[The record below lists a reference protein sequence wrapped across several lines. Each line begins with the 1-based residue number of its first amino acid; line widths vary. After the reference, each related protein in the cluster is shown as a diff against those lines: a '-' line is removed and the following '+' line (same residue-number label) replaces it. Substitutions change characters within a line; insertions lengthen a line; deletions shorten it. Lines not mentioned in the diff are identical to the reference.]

1 MTITLVMPVL
11 NEAQALAVTIP
22 HTLSL
27 GFDEVIIVDG
37 GSTDGTIELARMAA
51 EARALHLG
59 PGSVTIIAAPAG
71 RAGQMNAGA
80 AAAQGE
86 VLLFLHA
93 DTLLP
98 NDARREITRALANLA
113 VVAGRF
119 DVRFDQDA
127 TLSRTIARLM
137 NMRSRWTGMMT
148 GDQALF
154 VRASAFRALGGFA
167 AIPLMEDL
175 EFSRRLKRVGQVAAL
190 RTQVVTSY
198 RRWAHCGPI
207 RTIVRMWGLRLLY
220 WLGVSPHRLA
230 RYYRPVR

>member
-1 MTITLVMPVL
+1 MTITVVMPVL
-11 NEAQALAVTIP
+11 NEAQALAVTLP

-27 GFDEVIIVDG
+27 GFDELIIVDG
-37 GSTDGTIELARMAA
+37 GSTDGTLDQSRAAVAARQAHCNSP
-51 EARALHLG
+51 AL
-59 PGSVTIIAAPAG
+59 TIITSPAG

-80 AAAQGE
+80 ATAQGE
-86 VLLFLHA
+86 ILLFLHG

-98 NDARREITRALANLA
+98 NDARLEITKVLADPA

-119 DVRFDQDA
+119 DVRFDRD
-127 TLSRTIARLM
+127 TPLSRTIARLM

-154 VRASAFRALGGFA
+154 VRTSAFRALGGFA

-175 EFSRRLKRVGQVAAL
+175 EFSRRLKRAGKVAPL
-190 RTQVVTSY
+190 RARAVTSY

-207 RTIVRMWGLRLLY
+207 RTIVRMWSLRLLY
-220 WLGVSPHRLA
+220 WVGVSPHRLA
-230 RYYRPVR
+230 RYYRHVR